1 MRRDDWMANRR
12 GELDALLRK
21 SDWRGNDPFDLVN
34 APLFKRVPNSAYG
47 LLLAI
52 SKGGARLPFR
62 WLRPLLRVP
71 LCDDPKILVLSYFS
85 YILET
90 NNPDAERDADRMLD
104 RLADLAGRNDDGS
117 WWGYDFVWPTLSD
130 GVNPRRAS
138 TIVPGAF
145 AMMALA
151 WDVVVRGRDRHR
163 DLLLRAARYYAG
175 RHWKDSPYGAR
186 VGYFATSG
194 HNTHNASL
202 LGALALTLGGV
213 VGKNDSWLRL
223 AARATATSLAAVA
236 ENGFIP
242 YNDHRSGG
250 WTDCFHHLYVIASL
264 TAIRHLNPHVD
275 ADEISAKTIRMD
287 GWYRRTFLRDG
298 GVVNY
303 YPGSPWP
310 IDPHNYA
317 ATAIYEV
324 MLGGEEGRQR
334 AMSVLGRMD
343 AICWDATAGH
353 YHHRVMKRWRDRR
366 LFMRWGQAWVF
377 AALSSVLYGDRLLE
391 GLSKFREVHES
402 MERSS

>member
-1 MRRDDWMANRR
+1 MRSDEWMVNRR
-12 GELDALLRK
+12 GELDRLLRRN
-21 SDWRGNDPFDLVN
+21 DWRGNDPFDLVN
-34 APLFKRVPNSAYG
+34 APLFRRVPNSAYG

-71 LCDDPKILVLSYFS
+71 RCDDPKILVLSYFS
-85 YILET
+85 YVL
-90 NNPDAERDADRMLD
+90 DADNPGADADADEMLD
-104 RLADLAGRNDDGS
+104 RLAELAGRNDDGS

-151 WDVVVRGRDRHR
+151 WDIVVRGRDRHR
-163 DLLLRAARYYAG
+163 DLLLQAARYYAG

-202 LGALALTLGGV
+202 LGALSLTLGGV
-213 VGKNDSWLRL
+213 IGRNDAWLRL

-250 WTDCFHHLYVIASL
+250 WTDCFHHLYVVASL
-264 TAIRHLNPHVD
+264 TAIGHLNPYVD
-275 ADEISAKTIRMD
+275 GMEIEQATRRMD
-287 GWYRRTFLRDG
+287 AWYRRTFLRDG

-317 ATAIYEV
+317 VTAIYEV
-324 MLGGEEGRQR
+324 MLGGEEGCER
-334 AMSVLGRMD
+334 AKKVLDRMD
-343 AICWDATAGH
+343 DICWDESAGH

-366 LFMRWGQAWVF
+366 LFMRWGQAWVL
-377 AALSSVLYGDRLLE
+377 AALSSVVFSDRLLD
-391 GLSKFREVHES
+391 GLAKFREVHES